1 MRVSGFT
8 SELPRMIRG
17 TAETVIPAPGTTS
30 ALPRNHLGTVV
41 SADHSRV
48 RSEGLTVSVAV
59 PPSPMEGEIVTDIRV
74 APPTAP
80 AVSWIWCIPS
90 PESSGRVLPSTV
102 HSKSAVSRSKVG
114 VDAVTVK
121 ALRGAGDE
129 GDEESEI
136 GELNCACAA
145 TAKRRPPTAIL
156 AVTNSLSVVP
166 VFIPIEL

>member
-1 MRVSGFT
+1 MSVSGFT
-8 SELPRMIRG
+8 SALPRMIRG

-48 RSEGLTVSVAV
+48 SSEGLTVSVAV
-59 PPSPMEGEIVTDIRV
+59 PPSPMEGATVTDIRV

-80 AVSWIWCIPS
+80 AVSWIWRIPS

-136 GELNCACAA
+136 CELNCACTD
-145 TAKRRPPTAIL
+145 TAKPNPAIIM
-156 AVTNSLSVVP
+156 AVIIHRLDILP
-166 VFIPIEL
+166 IFIPEL